1 MPLDFQSIRKLE
13 KILFPKI
20 FFKKVTMLQEQ
31 MEKVTGTI
39 CNVPVDNI
47 DLTNLLARTAD
58 SNRLV
63 ILVIVKLKRKL
74 ESCVY
79 VLFKKV
85 RPDFLHSVLSYLEQ
99 NKEFYKDDIIRS
111 DLAKAIPQVDCKTG
125 GLGRQSEGISDETL
139 T

>member
-1 MPLDFQSIRKLE
+1 M
-13 KILFPKI
+13 
-20 FFKKVTMLQEQ
+20 
-31 MEKVTGTI
+31 
-39 CNVPVDNI
+39 
-47 DLTNLLARTAD
+47 
-58 SNRLV
+58 

-99 NKEFYKDDIIRS
+99 NKGFYKDDIIRS
-111 DLAKAIPQVDCKTG
+111 DLAKVIPQVDCKTG